1 MRLERLV
8 KMMKRLTMALRP
20 NRGWA
25 WQLAAVVGMILVLA
39 LGLEGRQQ
47 PSAAAGTESY
57 VQLRLLIEALY
68 EIDDK
73 YVTEKKERDLIY
85 GAIRGM
91 VSSLD
96 ANSSFLTPAEY
107 QESLQKTKSPEADA
121 GLALSIRD
129 NLLTVI
135 APLEGGPGWLAGIRA
150 DDHILKI
157 NNQSTRNLTVLEAEK
172 KLQGP
177 AGTKVK
183 LQILRTGLAKPQDV
197 EVTLERA
204 AVDSLSY
211 YYLED
216 GIHYLRLRTF
226 KEKAAQDLQQALRH
240 IQSGSEPRRGLILD
254 LRHTAGLQLEEARR
268 LASVFVGS
276 DLIYVVKGRQNGGR
290 QNVNGIREY
299 QVVKERLPLIV
310 LVDQGTAQAAEILA
324 GALQAQYGAVLMGYK
339 TFGDCAIPKVFPLK
353 DGSAIIVSV
362 AYCYTPREQL
372 IQGKGLEVD
381 VAGPKKEGDD
391 QPLALAP
398 PKVEK
403 GRRLPD
409 LNEIRQDPLVVQ
421 AMNKLKR
428 GGRLGGGLSAPVVP
442 LKKKQV
448 AGSHP
453 APEEI
458 S

>member
-1 MRLERLV
+1 V
-8 KMMKRLTMALRP
+8 S
-20 NRGWA
+20 
-25 WQLAAVVGMILVLA
+25 AVGLGMLLVLA
-39 LGLEGRQQ
+39 VSLAGRLQ
-47 PSAAAGTESY
+47 PVVAASPETY

-73 YVTEKKERDLIY
+73 YVTEKRERDLIY

-96 ANSSFLTPAEY
+96 AHSSFLTPTEY
-107 QESLQKTKSPEADA
+107 QESLNPTKVPEADA
-121 GLALSIRD
+121 GLALSTRD
-129 NLLTVI
+129 NLLTII
-135 APLEGGPGWLAGIRA
+135 APQEGGPGWLAGLRA

-157 NNQSTRNLTVLEAEK
+157 NNQSTRTMTVLEAEK

-177 AGTKVK
+177 VGTKVK
-183 LQILRTGLAKPQDV
+183 LQILRTGLAKPLEV
-197 EVTLERA
+197 EVTLERTP
-204 AVDSLSY
+204 VEGLSH

-216 GIHYLRLRTF
+216 GIHYLRLRSF
-226 KEKAAQDLQQALRH
+226 PEKAAQNLQQVLRA
-240 IQSGSEPRRGLILD
+240 IQGGAEPRRGLILD
-254 LRHTAGLQLEEARR
+254 LRNTAGPQLEEARR
-268 LASVFVGS
+268 LASVFVGN
-276 DLIYVVKGRQNGGR
+276 DLIYQVKGRQNDGK
-290 QNVNGIREY
+290 QNFYGVREY
-299 QVVKERLPLIV
+299 QVLKERLPLII

-324 GALQAQYGAVLMGYK
+324 GALQAQYGAILMGYK
-339 TFGDCAIPKVFPLK
+339 TFGDCAISKTFPLK

-362 AYCYTPREQL
+362 AYCYTPRDKM

-381 VAGPKKEGDD
+381 ISGPKKEGEET
-391 QPLALAP
+391 PLALIP

-409 LNEIRQDPLVVQ
+409 ISEIRRDPLVVQ
-421 AMNKLKR
+421 ALNKLKNW
-428 GGRLGGGLSAPVVP
+428 GRSGASQTAPPTP

-453 APEEI
+453 VPEEM